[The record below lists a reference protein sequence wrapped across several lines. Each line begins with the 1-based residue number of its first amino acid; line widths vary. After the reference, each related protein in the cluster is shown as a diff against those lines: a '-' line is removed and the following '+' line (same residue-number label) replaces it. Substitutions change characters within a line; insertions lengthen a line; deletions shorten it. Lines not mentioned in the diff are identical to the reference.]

1 MNTSQKTAGIGAL
14 LQGLSFVIVLVLI
27 FAVLPGFGFQGP
39 NEFADPAKVL
49 PFIASQPLLAFR
61 LFSGDILFAAFL
73 ILTVMGLYERLQ
85 THAPSLMRLATAAGL
100 IATAF
105 ILANGSIGTSLF
117 QLARLYP
124 QNRETAETVF
134 LTLTLVSSNGAG
146 ILTGGIFAYGWW
158 AVLVS
163 WVALRAGTFPKVLNY
178 LGILFGLAGI
188 GAILIQPLGFLG
200 VFVGMVWCLWL
211 GVVLLRA

>member
-1 MNTSQKTAGIGAL
+1 MNTSQKAAGIGAL

-39 NEFADPAKVL
+39 NDFADPAKAL
-49 PFIASQPLLAFR
+49 PFIASQSLLAFR
-61 LFSGDILFAAFL
+61 LFAGDILFAVFL

-85 THAPSLMRLATAAGL
+85 THSPALVRLATAAGL
-100 IATAF
+100 ITTAS
-105 ILANGSIGTSLF
+105 ILANGTIGSSLF

-124 QNRETAETVF
+124 QNREVVETAF

-200 VFVGMVWCLWL
+200 VFVGLVWCLWL